1 MEIENLK
8 EDIKNSKSIS
18 ISYENKTHFY
28 KRENPK
34 ISIIITVYNQGHY
47 IKTSY
52 AFIQKQE
59 FKDIE
64 IIFVDDSSSDNS
76 SLIIKELIKFD
87 KKIIYLKNSINKKQF
102 YSINLGVLFSKGEY
116 ILSIDPDDLILNNIL
131 LKAYKT
137 AKYYNLEI
145 LQFYMLNNM
154 TLWKS
159 VKYKSGII
167 CSNKNIRNIF
177 YFGLTRNLPDKL
189 IRRTIFIKS
198 IKFMKKE
205 LYNLDYHI
213 HTDDTIFFG
222 LIHFAKSYGFLEEIG
237 YFYNQ
242 DPNRRPKEII
252 KKNNSII
259 INEDFRSLFNI
270 MKYFI
275 IQSDNNTLE
284 KNNIPYKFFKTYLK
298 YFENVINYI
307 NKGFE
312 FYIEVLN
319 LYIDCPFFTKEKK
332 DEINNLKK
340 KIIIREFQM
349 NNTKEK

>member
-1 MEIENLK
+1 MDVPCLEC
-8 EDIKNSKSIS
+8 
-18 ISYENKTHFY
+18 
-28 KRENPK
+28 
-34 ISIIITVYNQGHY
+34 
-47 IKTSY
+47 
-52 AFIQKQE
+52 
-59 FKDIE
+59 
-64 IIFVDDSSSDNS
+64 
-76 SLIIKELIKFD
+76 
-87 KKIIYLKNSINKKQF
+87 
-102 YSINLGVLFSKGEY
+102 
-116 ILSIDPDDLILNNIL
+116 
-131 LKAYKT
+131 
-137 AKYYNLEI
+137 YNLEI

-307 NKGFE
+307 NKEFE